1 MTMGPTVRRR
11 RLGSELRRLRETHSI
26 KLEEVADHLGVAAST
41 LSRIET
47 GKAPTKSVYLTAML
61 EMYGVTDHAQ
71 RQVLI
76 DMAREGHRKG
86 WWSVYD
92 DVLPTGFGI
101 YVGLEAEAA
110 GLRSFEAEAVQGL
123 FQTPEY
129 ARAILRE
136 VQTRDTDA
144 QVDRLVDLRM
154 KRQEVL
160 DRDPPL
166 DVWLILD
173 EAVIRRTI
181 GGTTVMRDQLNRLA
195 EASRQ
200 PNVTLQVLPFDS
212 GSHAGLRGSFSIL
225 EFPERADADV
235 AYVESVAGIIYLE
248 KDREVRMCADA
259 FDRLRA
265 TALSPGDSADR
276 ICEAADGLG

>member
-11 RLGSELRRLRETHSI
+11 RLGFELRRLREAHSI
-26 KLEEVADHLGVAAST
+26 KLEEVAEQLGVAAST

-47 GKAPTKSVYLTAML
+47 GKAPTKSVYLNAML
-61 EMYGVTDHAQ
+61 EMYGVDDPAQ

-110 GLRSFEAEAVQGL
+110 GLRSFQGEAVEGL
-123 FQTPEY
+123 LQTPDY
-129 ARAILRE
+129 ARAVLRE
-136 VQTRDTDA
+136 VQNRDTDE
-144 QVDRLVDLRM
+144 QIERLVDLRI
-154 KRQEVL
+154 KRQDVL
-160 DRDPPL
+160 ERDLPL

-181 GGTTVMRDQLNRLA
+181 GGPDVMRGQLARLT
-195 EASRQ
+195 EASKM
-200 PNVTLQVLPFDS
+200 PNVTLQVLPFES
-212 GSHAGLRGSFSIL
+212 GSHAGLKGSFSIL
-225 EFPERADADV
+225 EFPG
-235 AYVESVAGIIYLE
+235 AG
-248 KDREVRMCADA
+248 RRRCGVRGVRGRDH
-259 FDRLRA
+259 L
-265 TALSPGDSADR
+265 
-276 ICEAADGLG
+276 LGEGP